1 MNFRK
6 TSEGG
11 GGVISDPKNYV
22 ALFSVKEKRNGH
34 RFPGKS
40 ATLFSKNRVRG
51 GVRGRLEVFRKFIE
65 FGPGRS
71 PLFPLHIQC
80 ILYIYMGHICCL
92 KTLQSGETEIILL
105 FNKRVANKVS
115 VHQNTS
121 GERLKLRAVWWP
133 PLPGDLTL

>member
-22 ALFSVKEKRNGH
+22 ALFLVKEKRNGH

-51 GVRGRLEVFRKFIE
+51 GVRGRLEVFRKFIK
-65 FGPGRS
+65 FGPGS
-71 PLFPLHIQC
+71 LPLIRKPSRTGVPKAQFSLIGTQ
-80 ILYIYMGHICCL
+80 
-92 KTLQSGETEIILL
+92 
-105 FNKRVANKVS
+105 
-115 VHQNTS
+115 
-121 GERLKLRAVWWP
+121 
-133 PLPGDLTL
+133 

>member
-40 ATLFSKNRVRG
+40 ATLFSENRLG
-51 GVRGRLEVFRKFIE
+51 QKP
-65 FGPGRS
+65 FGS
-71 PLFPLHIQC
+71 FPKIQR
-80 ILYIYMGHICCL
+80 IWSRYSSL
-92 KTLQSGETEIILL
+92 S
-105 FNKRVANKVS
+105 
-115 VHQNTS
+115 
-121 GERLKLRAVWWP
+121 
-133 PLPGDLTL
+133 DLIS

>member
-40 ATLFSKNRVRG
+40 ATLFSKNRGRG
-51 GVRGRLEVFRKFIE
+51 GG
-65 FGPGRS
+65 
-71 PLFPLHIQC
+71 
-80 ILYIYMGHICCL
+80 
-92 KTLQSGETEIILL
+92 
-105 FNKRVANKVS
+105 
-115 VHQNTS
+115 
-121 GERLKLRAVWWP
+121 
-133 PLPGDLTL
+133 

>member
-51 GVRGRLEVFRKFIE
+51 GGLE
-65 FGPGRS
+65 
-71 PLFPLHIQC
+71 
-80 ILYIYMGHICCL
+80 
-92 KTLQSGETEIILL
+92 
-105 FNKRVANKVS
+105 
-115 VHQNTS
+115 
-121 GERLKLRAVWWP
+121 AVWKFSENSSNLVQVDFP
-133 PLPGDLTL
+133 